1 MMCIAAAQVLVA
13 AAPIA
18 LSVEEPTGS
27 LVRAAE
33 TALAQHIA
41 IVGKETGVDSANR
54 RLVTL
59 YLEEASEVADMELPL
74 EALRVGEGLHPPD
87 MGRTRAV
94 RVSCPHRTD
103 RKAVETRFCENSL
116 DTEVTTSEGME

>member
-1 MMCIAAAQVLVA
+1 MLVA
-13 AAPIA
+13 AAQIV

-33 TALAQHIA
+33 TVSAQHIA
-41 IVGKETGVDSANR
+41 IVGKEAGVDSANR

-59 YLEEASEVADMELPL
+59 YLEVASEVAGMELPL
-74 EALRVGEGLHPPD
+74 VDLRVGGGLYPLD

-94 RVSCPHRTD
+94 RVSYPHRTD

-116 DTEVTTSEGME
+116 DTEVIISEGME